1 MTTEQRTHEGVGLGW
16 RIFQLV
22 GLVAGL
28 SYLVGWL
35 GGNPMRYIEGM
46 ESPLTVWT
54 GTIALLSPLVA
65 IALILLAIDPHAI
78 GFLRKRTPAARVGQ
92 ALFVILTVGWMVNAL
107 LWAPMYTKFFT
118 TPMAPAGVLPIPG
131 GVFLHMVLQH
141 WFQSIAVL
149 ALALAPQRFT
159 ALTDSPQARV
169 ECAVVKC

>member
-1 MTTEQRTHEGVGLGW
+1 MTTEQRNHERVGLGW

-35 GGNPMRYIEGM
+35 SGNPLRYIEGM
-46 ESPLTVWT
+46 DSPLSAWT

-65 IALILLAIDPHAI
+65 IALIVLAIDPQALA
-78 GFLRKRTPAARVGQ
+78 FLRKRTATARILQ
-92 ALFVILTVGWMVNAL
+92 ALFLILTVGWMVNAL
-107 LWAPMYTKFFT
+107 LWTPMYTKFLT
-118 TPMAPAGVLPIPG
+118 TPLEPAQVLPIPG
-131 GVFLHMVLQH
+131 GVFVHMVLQH

-149 ALALAPQRFT
+149 VLALAPQRFT

-169 ECAVVKC
+169 QCAVVKC